1 MPSLV
6 LNIDILWGA
15 GQKSSDGGKEEG
27 IKICYKIPHNDKD
40 NGDADEVDK
49 TCDTLKSCVLAGL
62 HLQLA
67 PGRLDALQIFIIR
80 IIVINFYPD
89 YYY

>member
-1 MPSLV
+1 M
-6 LNIDILWGA
+6 
-15 GQKSSDGGKEEG
+15 GGKEEG
-27 IKICYKIPHNDKD
+27 NEICYKIPHNDKD
-40 NGDADEVDK
+40 YGLGHADEVDK

>member
-1 MPSLV
+1 MGGRKRV
-6 LNIDILWGA
+6 LRSV
-15 GQKSSDGGKEEG
+15 K
-27 IKICYKIPHNDKD
+27 KIPHNDKD
-40 NGDADEVDK
+40 DADADGVDK
-49 TCDTLKSCVLAGL
+49 TCDTLKSCVFAGL

-67 PGRLDALQIFIIR
+67 PGWLDALQIFIIR